1 MGKKTPASNTRKK
14 VTASARAK
22 ISTRKV
28 WKVASQVDG
37 SYIQDSNGG
46 TTEGIL
52 TEPMV
57 ASFSSTSNAAIL
69 QYLQKID
76 ASTQVLARRVEHL
89 EHSANSTPIQNR
101 QHSHFPESS
110 AEGSLHAV
118 GQGFNP
124 SQTMRFQEGV
134 PTRQSVQG
142 GVQGL
147 VSGRGD
153 RLDPLSAQ
161 SSSGLL
167 ANPRLPSETSASD
180 DRNAILP
187 DINVIRNNPNISDAV
202 SRVLASYDQQ
212 SRLQA
217 SQGKPHSGKKSGRFN
232 LTDLCTAPPEARW
245 PNEGFQVSSGNK
257 RTAYDDL
264 TLPKW
269 AAGQLTNVLQISDT
283 TLMKQALL
291 QVVLLLHDASSLP
304 WPVVRGA
311 WAMSMHEVEDG
322 CLGWNDATQWSLNRL
337 SASQISMVNQQTV
350 PQKKVCCY
358 YNEGSCSHDGHHGQ
372 FLITVLSVLNM
383 VIMFLIQRS
392 SVLLGT
398 KVKTR

>member
-28 WKVASQVDG
+28 RKVASQVDG
-37 SYIQDSNGG
+37 SYIQNSNGG
-46 TTEGIL
+46 MAVGML

-57 ASFSSTSNAAIL
+57 SSSSSASNAAIL
-69 QYLQKID
+69 QYIQKID
-76 ASTQVLARRVEHL
+76 TSTQALARRVEHI

-101 QHSHFPESS
+101 QRSHFPESS

-124 SQTMRFQEGV
+124 SQTLRFQEGV
-134 PTRQSVQG
+134 PTHQSVQG

-147 VSGRGD
+147 VSGQGD
-153 RLDPLSAQ
+153 RSDPLAAQ

-167 ANPRLPSETSASD
+167 ANPRLPSEMSASD
-180 DRNAILP
+180 DRDAILP
-187 DINVIRNNPNISDAV
+187 TINVIRNNPNISDAV

-217 SQGKPHSGKKSGRFN
+217 SQGKPHSSKKSGRFN

-264 TLPKW
+264 TLPQW
-269 AAGQLTNVLQISDT
+269 AAGQLTNVL
-283 TLMKQALL
+283 
-291 QVVLLLHDASSLP
+291 
-304 WPVVRGA
+304 
-311 WAMSMHEVEDG
+311 
-322 CLGWNDATQWSLNRL
+322 
-337 SASQISMVNQQTV
+337 
-350 PQKKVCCY
+350 
-358 YNEGSCSHDGHHGQ
+358 
-372 FLITVLSVLNM
+372 
-383 VIMFLIQRS
+383 
-392 SVLLGT
+392 
-398 KVKTR
+398 